1 VAATKHSATVNTIPF
16 IFMFPPSAGH
26 SSAESCIQQPPNKA
40 TWQLFDLMRRTDQHL
55 VVDNV
60 RVEL

>member
-1 VAATKHSATVNTIPF
+1 MAQTADNLSHCGPSMAFVLKHGP
-16 IFMFPPSAGH
+16 
-26 SSAESCIQQPPNKA
+26 
-40 TWQLFDLMRRTDQHL
+40 LFDLMRRTNQHL